1 MIRAFSLAF
10 CVLLATSPMALSQS
24 LGLGAGF
31 VELGQTE
38 PEHGEA
44 RQSGRILMDFTISA
58 HHGIEASAALEETP
72 LGTTGTLTGVAYM
85 RPTNGL
91 RYGLFGSLSDLDGEA
106 ASWGYVGAAGI
117 WALSDRLSLGAHG
130 AIGRRVTGPRAGG
143 RLIEPDT
150 LMGGIDL
157 SAALSDNLIASAA
170 LSVAEFDEWRFRATA
185 SELRAGLTYHVPRT
199 PLGLEASVI
208 HDRLDGPNGA
218 PAETRLRLG
227 LFIQFGPRPSQ
238 AEMRPFQLSDPI
250 AQLVRRGM

>member
-10 CVLLATSPMALSQS
+10 CVFLATSPMALSQS

-58 HHGIEASAALEETP
+58 HHGIEASAAL
-72 LGTTGTLTGVAYM
+72 
-85 RPTNGL
+85 
-91 RYGLFGSLSDLDGEA
+91 
-106 ASWGYVGAAGI
+106 
-117 WALSDRLSLGAHG
+117 
-130 AIGRRVTGPRAGG
+130 
-143 RLIEPDT
+143 
-150 LMGGIDL
+150 
-157 SAALSDNLIASAA
+157 
-170 LSVAEFDEWRFRATA
+170 SVAEFDEWQFRATA
-185 SELRAGLTYHVPRT
+185 SELSAGLTYHVPRT

-238 AEMRPFQLSDPI
+238 AEMRPFQISDPI
-250 AQLVRRGM
+250 AQVVRRGL